1 MYWTEHH
8 VLCCTA
14 SHCTQKGAN
23 DVVMQ
28 LRREV
33 LKRGLDSRILVNTCG
48 TIDLCDVGP
57 NIVVYPEGTIYSGVA
72 PKDVKELV
80 DAIERGDRLERL
92 GRSPELG
99 GGGARPG
106 FFRAFFADMAAFGGA
121 APADDVTALAARHA
135 MPDGWLDEQARRGFV
150 ARKPGA
156 DGGPATISVTKKARD
171 RYRV

>member
-33 LKRGLDSRILVNTCG
+33 LKRGLDNRILVNNCG
-48 TIDLCDVGP
+48 TIDLCDIGP
-57 NIVVYPEGTIYSGVA
+57 NIVVYPEGTIYSGVS

-92 GRSPELG
+92 VLAPETEAEA
-99 GGGARPG
+99 AR
-106 FFRAFFADMAAFGGA
+106 RAFYADMVALGDAP
-121 APADDVTALAARHA
+121 PADDVAALAARHA

-156 DGGPATISVTKKARD
+156 DGGPATVSVTKKARD